1 MQQAPRSPHGD
12 GGAVTVG
19 GGEMPAAEYSPT
31 QVAHLL
37 RVSTRT
43 VLRWFDSGRLTGY
56 RQPRTQRRR
65 IPHGELVGFLKRH
78 GLPLGPLQEPPGPNE
93 GGA

>member
-1 MQQAPRSPHGD
+1 
-12 GGAVTVG
+12 
-19 GGEMPAAEYSPT
+19 MPAAEYSPT

-43 VLRWFDSGRLTGY
+43 VLRWFDSGRLPGY

-65 IPHGELVGFLKRH
+65 IPHDELVEFLKRH
-78 GLPLGPLQEPPGPNE
+78 GMPLGPLQEQPGPNE
-93 GGA
+93 GSA